1 MSETTPKDGAPEAA
15 VDTEQATGPAEAA
28 SGTGSTGT
36 GATEAQAAE
45 AAAGAAKKR
54 KHRGE
59 PTGKLL
65 RIAIGLVF
73 VGLALELVPLLYFRP
88 ITFVIFFF
96 LGIPIAGLG
105 MLLYLWRVLRNL
117 RETGAL

>member
-1 MSETTPKDGAPEAA
+1 MSETTPKGGTPDAAEDQAKGAKPE
-15 VDTEQATGPAEAA
+15 VG
-28 SGTGSTGT
+28 
-36 GATEAQAAE
+36 AAE
-45 AAAGAAKKR
+45 AAEAGAVKAQAEEAGAAEKGKAR
-54 KHRGE
+54 VE

-65 RIAIGLVF
+65 RIAIVLVF

-105 MLLYLWRVLRNL
+105 MLIYVWRVLRNL